1 MCFRAAFRAVLP
13 RFAPGRHAFPSPI
26 PLLESPPEGSDPWRS
41 AQPAPCRRPCLILLA
56 CVFALL
62 GFAGL
67 AYGADW
73 FVDGA
78 SGLARRFH
86 ISPLVIGLTVVA
98 YGTSAPE
105 IGTCLV
111 AVLGESPGL
120 AVGNVIGSNAANL
133 GLILGITAVMTP
145 FAVPRGLL
153 RREFWLMLAATLALW
168 PLAAAGVV
176 SRPVGIGLAALL
188 VAFNVLS
195 VRWGRDTEAGT
206 STGPDGGAGEP
217 SLARHLTTTGVGLV
231 ALLIGAEM
239 LVRGASDIARTLG
252 ASETVI
258 GLTLVAIG
266 TSLPELAT
274 SVAAGRRGQIQ
285 IVAGNVIGS
294 NLFNVLGALGIS
306 AAVVPVAIEPSL
318 AAAEVPGVVL
328 LTLLAGVFMLTGR
341 RVARAEG
348 VILLAGYAAYLIF
361 VVL

>member
-1 MCFRAAFRAVLP
+1 M
-13 RFAPGRHAFPSPI
+13 
-26 PLLESPPEGSDPWRS
+26 
-41 AQPAPCRRPCLILLA
+41 ILLA
-56 CVFALL
+56 CVFALF

-153 RREFWLMLAATLALW
+153 RREFWFMLAATILLW

-176 SRPVGIGLAALL
+176 SRPVGFVLAALL
-188 VAFNVLS
+188 VAFNVVS
-195 VRWGRDTEAGT
+195 VRWGRNTEAGI
-206 STGPDGGAGEP
+206 SGADDRADEP
-217 SLARHLTTTGVGLV
+217 SLGRNLTTTGVGLV
-231 ALLIGAEM
+231 ALLVGAEL

-306 AAVVPVAIEPSL
+306 AAVVPVAMEPDL
-318 AAAEVPGVVL
+318 ATAEVPGVVL

-348 VILLAGYAAYLIF
+348 IVLLAGYAAYLIF

>member
-1 MCFRAAFRAVLP
+1 M
-13 RFAPGRHAFPSPI
+13 
-26 PLLESPPEGSDPWRS
+26 
-41 AQPAPCRRPCLILLA
+41 ILLA

-153 RREFWLMLAATLALW
+153 RREFWFMLGATVLLW

-176 SRPVGIGLAALL
+176 SRPVGLVLAAFLIL
-188 VAFNVLS
+188 FNVLS
-195 VRWGRDTEAGT
+195 VRWGRDADAGASRT
-206 STGPDGGAGEP
+206 NDADDGPAPGR
-217 SLARHLTTTGVGLV
+217 SLTITVVGLV
-231 ALLIGAEM
+231 ALLLGAEL

-306 AAVVPVAIEPSL
+306 AAVVPVAMEPSL
-318 AAAEVPGVVL
+318 ATAEVPGVVL

-341 RVARAEG
+341 RVARVEG
-348 VILLAGYAAYLIF
+348 IVLLAGYAAYLIF

>member
-1 MCFRAAFRAVLP
+1 MT
-13 RFAPGRHAFPSPI
+13 
-26 PLLESPPEGSDPWRS
+26 
-41 AQPAPCRRPCLILLA
+41 LLA
-56 CVFALL
+56 CVFAAI

-78 SGLARRFH
+78 SALARRFQ

-111 AVLGESPGL
+111 AVLGDSPGL

-133 GLILGITAVMTP
+133 GLILGLTAVMTP

-153 RREFWLMLAATLALW
+153 RREFWFMLGATILLW

-176 SRPVGIGLAALL
+176 SRPVGLGLAALL

-195 VRWGRDTEAGT
+195 IRWGRGAVD
-206 STGPDGGAGEP
+206 STGAGEGGEP
-217 SLARHLTTTGVGLV
+217 ALGRSLTTAAVGLV
-231 ALLIGAEM
+231 ALLIGAEL
-239 LVRGASDIARTLG
+239 LVRGATDIARTLG

-306 AAVVPVAIEPSL
+306 AAVVPVAIEPRL
-318 AAAEVPGVVL
+318 ATAEVPGVVL

-341 RVARAEG
+341 RVARVEG

>member
-1 MCFRAAFRAVLP
+1 MT
-13 RFAPGRHAFPSPI
+13 
-26 PLLESPPEGSDPWRS
+26 
-41 AQPAPCRRPCLILLA
+41 LLA
-56 CVFALL
+56 CVFAAI

-78 SGLARRFH
+78 SALARRFQ

-111 AVLGESPGL
+111 AVLGDSPGL

-133 GLILGITAVMTP
+133 GLILGLTAVMTP

-153 RREFWLMLAATLALW
+153 RREFWFMLGATILLW

-176 SRPVGIGLAALL
+176 SRPVGLGLAALL
-188 VAFNVLS
+188 LAFNVLS
-195 VRWGRDTEAGT
+195 IRWGRGAVD
-206 STGPDGGAGEP
+206 STGAGEGGEP
-217 SLARHLTTTGVGLV
+217 ALGRSLTTAAVGLV
-231 ALLIGAEM
+231 ALLIGAEL
-239 LVRGASDIARTLG
+239 LVRGATDIARTLG

-306 AAVVPVAIEPSL
+306 AAVVPVAIEPRLST
-318 AAAEVPGVVL
+318 AEVPGVVL

-341 RVARAEG
+341 RVARVEG

>member
-1 MCFRAAFRAVLP
+1 MT
-13 RFAPGRHAFPSPI
+13 
-26 PLLESPPEGSDPWRS
+26 
-41 AQPAPCRRPCLILLA
+41 LLA
-56 CVFALL
+56 CVFAAL

-78 SGLARRFH
+78 SGLARRFR

-111 AVLGESPGL
+111 AVLGDSPGL

-133 GLILGITAVMTP
+133 GLILGLTAVMTP
-145 FAVPRGLL
+145 FAIPRGLL
-153 RREFWLMLAATLALW
+153 RREFWFMLAATLALW

-176 SRPVGIGLAALL
+176 SQPVGLALVALL

-195 VRWGRDTEAGT
+195 VRWGRAE
-206 STGPDGGAGEP
+206 TGAAAESDREGDEP
-217 SLARHLTTTGVGLV
+217 SLGRSLATTGVGLV
-231 ALLIGAEM
+231 ALLIGAEL
-239 LVRGASDIARTLG
+239 LVRGAGDIARALG

-258 GLTLVAIG
+258 GFTLVAIG

-274 SVAAGRRGQIQ
+274 SVAAGRRGQVQ

-294 NLFNVLGALGIS
+294 NLFNVLGALGLS
-306 AAVVPVAIEPSL
+306 AAVTPVAIESRL
-318 AAAEVPGVVL
+318 ASAEVPGVVL

-341 RVARAEG
+341 RIARTEG
-348 VILLAGYAAYLIF
+348 VILLAGYAAYLIL

>member
-1 MCFRAAFRAVLP
+1 MT
-13 RFAPGRHAFPSPI
+13 
-26 PLLESPPEGSDPWRS
+26 
-41 AQPAPCRRPCLILLA
+41 LLA
-56 CVFALL
+56 CVFAAL

-78 SGLARRFH
+78 SGLARRFR

-111 AVLGESPGL
+111 AVLGDSPGL

-133 GLILGITAVMTP
+133 GLILGLTAVMTP
-145 FAVPRGLL
+145 FAIPRGLL
-153 RREFWLMLAATLALW
+153 RREFWFMLAATLALW
-168 PLAAAGVV
+168 PLAAGGVV
-176 SRPVGIGLAALL
+176 SQPVGLALVALL

-195 VRWGRDTEAGT
+195 VRWGRAE
-206 STGPDGGAGEP
+206 TGAAAESDREGDEP
-217 SLARHLTTTGVGLV
+217 SLGRNLATTGVGLV
-231 ALLIGAEM
+231 ALLIGAEL
-239 LVRGASDIARTLG
+239 LVRGAGDIARALG

-258 GLTLVAIG
+258 GFTLVAIG

-274 SVAAGRRGQIQ
+274 SVAAGRRGQVQ

-294 NLFNVLGALGIS
+294 NLFNVLGALGLS
-306 AAVVPVAIEPSL
+306 AAVTPVAIESRL
-318 AAAEVPGVVL
+318 ASAEVPGVVL

-341 RVARAEG
+341 RIARTEG
-348 VILLAGYAAYLIF
+348 VILLAGYAAYLIL

>member
-1 MCFRAAFRAVLP
+1 M
-13 RFAPGRHAFPSPI
+13 
-26 PLLESPPEGSDPWRS
+26 
-41 AQPAPCRRPCLILLA
+41 ILLA
-56 CVFALL
+56 CVFAAL

-78 SGLARRFH
+78 SGLARRFR

-111 AVLGESPGL
+111 AVLGDSPGL

-133 GLILGITAVMTP
+133 GLILGLTAVMTP

-153 RREFWLMLAATLALW
+153 RREFWFMLAATLALW

-176 SRPVGIGLAALL
+176 SRPVGFGLALLL

-195 VRWGRDTEAGT
+195 VRWGRGAESAASEDA
-206 STGPDGGAGEP
+206 DGAPALGR
-217 SLARHLTTTGVGLV
+217 SLTTTAVGLV
-231 ALLIGAEM
+231 ALLIGAEL
-239 LVRGASDIARTLG
+239 LVRGATDIALALG

-258 GLTLVAIG
+258 GFTLVAIG

-294 NLFNVLGALGIS
+294 NLFNVLGALGIA

-318 AAAEVPGVVL
+318 ATAEVPGVVL

-348 VILLAGYAAYLIF
+348 LVLLAGYAGYLIL

>member
-1 MCFRAAFRAVLP
+1 M
-13 RFAPGRHAFPSPI
+13 
-26 PLLESPPEGSDPWRS
+26 
-41 AQPAPCRRPCLILLA
+41 ILLA

-78 SGLARRFH
+78 SGLAHRFH

-120 AVGNVIGSNAANL
+120 AVGNVIGSNAANV

-153 RREFWLMLAATLALW
+153 RREFWFMLGATVLLW

-176 SRPVGIGLAALL
+176 SRPVGLGLAAFL
-188 VAFNVLS
+188 VVFNVLS
-195 VRWGRDTEAGT
+195 IRWGRSAED
-206 STGPDGGAGEP
+206 GPPGRPEDAADQP
-217 SLARHLTTTGVGLV
+217 SLGRNLTTTGVGLV
-231 ALLIGAEM
+231 ALLIGAEL

-306 AAVVPVAIEPSL
+306 AAVVPVAMEPSL
-318 AAAEVPGVVL
+318 ASAEVPGVVL

-341 RVARAEG
+341 RVARTEG
-348 VILLAGYAAYLIF
+348 VALLAGYAAYLIF

>member
-1 MCFRAAFRAVLP
+1 M
-13 RFAPGRHAFPSPI
+13 
-26 PLLESPPEGSDPWRS
+26 
-41 AQPAPCRRPCLILLA
+41 ILLA
-56 CVFALL
+56 CVFAAI

-78 SGLARRFH
+78 SALARRFQ

-111 AVLGESPGL
+111 AVLGDSPGL

-133 GLILGITAVMTP
+133 GLILGLTAVMTP

-153 RREFWLMLAATLALW
+153 RREFWFMLGATILLW

-176 SRPVGIGLAALL
+176 SRPVGLGLAALL
-188 VAFNVLS
+188 LAFNVLS
-195 VRWGRDTEAGT
+195 IRWGRPPEEEGSAG
-206 STGPDGGAGEP
+206 GENP
-217 SLARHLTTTGVGLV
+217 EDRSDLGKSLTTTVVGLI
-231 ALLIGAEM
+231 ALLVGAEL
-239 LVRGASDIARTLG
+239 LVRGATDIARTLG

-306 AAVVPVAIEPSL
+306 AAVVPVAIDPRL

-341 RVARAEG
+341 RVARVEG

>member
-1 MCFRAAFRAVLP
+1 MT
-13 RFAPGRHAFPSPI
+13 
-26 PLLESPPEGSDPWRS
+26 
-41 AQPAPCRRPCLILLA
+41 LLA
-56 CVFALL
+56 CVFAAI

-78 SGLARRFH
+78 SALARRFQ

-111 AVLGESPGL
+111 AVLGDSPGL

-133 GLILGITAVMTP
+133 GLILGLTAVMTP

-153 RREFWLMLAATLALW
+153 RREFWFMLGATILLW

-176 SRPVGIGLAALL
+176 SRPVGLGLAALL
-188 VAFNVLS
+188 LAFNVLS
-195 VRWGRDTEAGT
+195 IRWGRGAVD
-206 STGPDGGAGEP
+206 STGAGEGGEP
-217 SLARHLTTTGVGLV
+217 ALGRSLTTAAVGLV
-231 ALLIGAEM
+231 ALLIGAEL
-239 LVRGASDIARTLG
+239 LVRGATDIARTLG

-306 AAVVPVAIEPSL
+306 AAVVPVAIEPRL
-318 AAAEVPGVVL
+318 ATAEVPGVVL

-341 RVARAEG
+341 RVARVEG

>member
-1 MCFRAAFRAVLP
+1 M
-13 RFAPGRHAFPSPI
+13 
-26 PLLESPPEGSDPWRS
+26 
-41 AQPAPCRRPCLILLA
+41 ILLA
-56 CVFALL
+56 CVFALF

-153 RREFWLMLAATLALW
+153 RREFWFMLAATVLLW

-176 SRPVGIGLAALL
+176 SRPVGLVLAASLI
-188 VAFNVLS
+188 VFNVLS
-195 VRWGRDTEAGT
+195 VRWGRDDEAGT
-206 STGPDGGAGEP
+206 STGEEEDSPLGR
-217 SLARHLTTTGVGLV
+217 SLTTTAIGLV
-231 ALLIGAEM
+231 ALLIGAEL
-239 LVRGASDIARTLG
+239 LVRGASDIARALG

-306 AAVVPVAIEPSL
+306 AAVVPVAMEPSL
-318 AAAEVPGVVL
+318 ATAEVPGVVL

-341 RVARAEG
+341 RVARVEG
-348 VILLAGYAAYLIF
+348 VVLLAAYAAYLIF

>member
-1 MCFRAAFRAVLP
+1 LT
-13 RFAPGRHAFPSPI
+13 
-26 PLLESPPEGSDPWRS
+26 
-41 AQPAPCRRPCLILLA
+41 LLA
-56 CVFALL
+56 CVFAAI

-78 SGLARRFH
+78 SALARRFQ

-111 AVLGESPGL
+111 AVLGDSPGL

-133 GLILGITAVMTP
+133 GLILGLTAVMTP

-153 RREFWLMLAATLALW
+153 RREFWFMLGATILLW

-176 SRPVGIGLAALL
+176 SRPVGLGLAALL
-188 VAFNVLS
+188 LAFNVLS
-195 VRWGRDTEAGT
+195 IRWGRGAVDSA
-206 STGPDGGAGEP
+206 GAGEGGEP
-217 SLARHLTTTGVGLV
+217 ALGRSLTTAAVGLI
-231 ALLIGAEM
+231 ALLIGAEL
-239 LVRGASDIARTLG
+239 LVRGATDIARTLG

-306 AAVVPVAIEPSL
+306 AAVVPVAIEPRLST
-318 AAAEVPGVVL
+318 AEVPGVVL

-341 RVARAEG
+341 RVARVEG

>member
-1 MCFRAAFRAVLP
+1 M
-13 RFAPGRHAFPSPI
+13 
-26 PLLESPPEGSDPWRS
+26 
-41 AQPAPCRRPCLILLA
+41 ILLA

-111 AVLGESPGL
+111 AVLGDSPGL

-153 RREFWLMLAATLALW
+153 RREFWFMLGATVLLW
-168 PLAAAGVV
+168 PLASAGVV
-176 SRPVGIGLAALL
+176 SRPVGLVLAALL
-188 VAFNVLS
+188 ILFNVLS
-195 VRWGRDTEAGT
+195 VRWGRSAEPR
-206 STGPDGGAGEP
+206 PDGATEEP
-217 SLARHLTTTGVGLV
+217 PLGRNLTTTGVGLV
-231 ALLIGAEM
+231 ALLVGAEL

-306 AAVVPVAIEPSL
+306 AAVVPVAMEPSL
-318 AAAEVPGVVL
+318 ATAEVPGVVV

-341 RVARAEG
+341 RVARVEG

>member
-1 MCFRAAFRAVLP
+1 M
-13 RFAPGRHAFPSPI
+13 
-26 PLLESPPEGSDPWRS
+26 
-41 AQPAPCRRPCLILLA
+41 ILLA
-56 CVFALL
+56 CVFALF

-153 RREFWLMLAATLALW
+153 RREFWFMLAATLLLW

-176 SRPVGIGLAALL
+176 SRPVGLVLAASLI
-188 VAFNVLS
+188 VFNVLS
-195 VRWGRDTEAGT
+195 VRWGRNDEAGT
-206 STGPDGGAGEP
+206 STGAEDDSPLGR
-217 SLARHLTTTGVGLV
+217 SLTTTAVGLV
-231 ALLIGAEM
+231 ALLIGAEL

-306 AAVVPVAIEPSL
+306 AAVVPVAMEPNL
-318 AAAEVPGVVL
+318 ATAEVPGVVV

-341 RVARAEG
+341 RVARVEG
-348 VILLAGYAAYLIF
+348 VVLLAGYAAYLIF

>member
-1 MCFRAAFRAVLP
+1 M
-13 RFAPGRHAFPSPI
+13 
-26 PLLESPPEGSDPWRS
+26 
-41 AQPAPCRRPCLILLA
+41 ILLA

-111 AVLGESPGL
+111 AVLGDSPGL

-153 RREFWLMLAATLALW
+153 RREFWFMLGATLLLW
-168 PLAAAGVV
+168 PLATAGVV
-176 SRPVGIGLAALL
+176 SRPVGFALAALL

-195 VRWGRDTEAGT
+195 VRWGRNKEASMGAA
-206 STGPDGGAGEP
+206 DGADEP
-217 SLARHLTTTGVGLV
+217 SPGRNLTTTGVGLV
-231 ALLIGAEM
+231 ALLIGAEL

-306 AAVVPVAIEPSL
+306 AAVVPVAMEPSL
-318 AAAEVPGVVL
+318 ATAEVPGVVV

-341 RVARAEG
+341 RVARVEG

>member
-1 MCFRAAFRAVLP
+1 M
-13 RFAPGRHAFPSPI
+13 
-26 PLLESPPEGSDPWRS
+26 
-41 AQPAPCRRPCLILLA
+41 ILLA
-56 CVFALL
+56 CVFAAL

-78 SGLARRFH
+78 SGLARRFR

-111 AVLGESPGL
+111 AVLGDSPGL

-133 GLILGITAVMTP
+133 GLILGLTAVMTP

-153 RREFWLMLAATLALW
+153 RREFWFMLAATLALW

-176 SRPVGIGLAALL
+176 SRPVGFGLAILL
-188 VAFNVLS
+188 VAFNILS
-195 VRWGRDTEAGT
+195 VRWGRDAESAASEDADGT
-206 STGPDGGAGEP
+206 PAVGRS
-217 SLARHLTTTGVGLV
+217 LTTTLLGLV
-231 ALLIGAEM
+231 VLLIGAEL
-239 LVRGASDIARTLG
+239 LVRGATDIARGLG

-258 GLTLVAIG
+258 GFTLVAIG

-348 VILLAGYAAYLIF
+348 LVLLAGYAGYLIL

>member
-1 MCFRAAFRAVLP
+1 M
-13 RFAPGRHAFPSPI
+13 
-26 PLLESPPEGSDPWRS
+26 
-41 AQPAPCRRPCLILLA
+41 ILLA
-56 CVFALL
+56 CVFAAL
-62 GFAGL
+62 GIAGL

-78 SGLARRFH
+78 SELARRFR

-111 AVLGESPGL
+111 AVLGDSPGL

-133 GLILGITAVMTP
+133 GLILGLTAVMTP

-153 RREFWLMLAATLALW
+153 RREFWFMLAATVLLW

-176 SRPVGIGLAALL
+176 SRPVGFALAIVL
-188 VAFNVLS
+188 VVFNVLS
-195 VRWGRDTEAGT
+195 IRWGQASEAG
-206 STGPDGGAGEP
+206 SPGDADGRPPVG
-217 SLARHLTTTGVGLV
+217 RNLTIAAVGLV
-231 ALLIGAEM
+231 ALLIGAEL
-239 LVRGASDIARTLG
+239 LVRGASDIARALG
-252 ASETVI
+252 ASEITI
-258 GLTLVAIG
+258 GFTLVAIG

-274 SVAAGRRGQIQ
+274 SVAAGRRGEIQ

-318 AAAEVPGVVL
+318 ASAEIPGVLL

-341 RVARAEG
+341 RVARVEG
-348 VILLAGYAAYLIF
+348 VILLAGYAAYLLF

>member
-1 MCFRAAFRAVLP
+1 M
-13 RFAPGRHAFPSPI
+13 S
-26 PLLESPPEGSDPWRS
+26 
-41 AQPAPCRRPCLILLA
+41 LIA
-56 CVFALL
+56 CVFAAL

-78 SGLARRFH
+78 SALARRFR

-133 GLILGITAVMTP
+133 GLILGLTAVMTP

-153 RREFWLMLAATLALW
+153 RREFWFMLAATIALW
-168 PLAAAGVV
+168 PLASAGVV
-176 SRPVGIGLAALL
+176 SRPVGLALAALL

-195 VRWGRDTEAGT
+195 VYWGRSSDPEDAPGGEGTEDQPGLGR
-206 STGPDGGAGEP
+206 S
-217 SLARHLTTTGVGLV
+217 LTTTAVGLV
-231 ALLIGAEM
+231 ALLIGAEL
-239 LVRGASDIARTLG
+239 LVRGATEIASALG

-258 GLTLVAIG
+258 GFTLVAVG

-274 SVAAGRRGQIQ
+274 SVAAARRGQVQ

-306 AAVVPVAIEPSL
+306 AAVVPVAVDPAL
-318 AAAEVPGVVL
+318 ATAEVPGVVL

-341 RVARAEG
+341 RIARMEG
-348 VILLAGYAAYLIF
+348 VVLLAGYAGYLLF